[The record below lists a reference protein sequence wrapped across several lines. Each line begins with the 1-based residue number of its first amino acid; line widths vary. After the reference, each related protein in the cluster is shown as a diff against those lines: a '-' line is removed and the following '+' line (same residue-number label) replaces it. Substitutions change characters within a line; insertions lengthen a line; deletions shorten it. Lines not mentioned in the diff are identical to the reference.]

1 MPLFDP
7 GRIAEPEGEP
17 SPCEPKAANGTPGHP
32 LTVTQ
37 LARGITDVLD
47 MCFPEVWVVGQ
58 VSGYKRAAS
67 GHLYFDLKDERSQ
80 VACVM
85 WREQASR
92 MGGRVEDG
100 NEVIACGHV
109 GFYPAGGRCQL
120 YVTRLRPLGV
130 GALEIKFR
138 ELKQRLETEG
148 LFSPDR
154 KQPLPMSP
162 QTVAVVTS
170 PTGAAIRDIIHV
182 LSRRWPG
189 LHILLYP
196 VRVQGGGAAQEIAR
210 AVARLDR
217 HLSGKVEVMIVGRG
231 GGSAEDLWA
240 FNEEVVARAIAAC
253 GIPVVSAVGHET
265 DFSISDFVA
274 DVRAPTPS
282 AAAEIVVPDQ
292 RELLQRIGVE
302 ARRLQRA
309 IDQVVRDARHRLS
322 IASRHRFFRY
332 PEEIAGLP
340 AARLDDLAGRMAAS
354 GATCIDRDR
363 RRLHNLQRR
372 LIERRPTARLAAQGG
387 RLAAL
392 TARHDAAG
400 RRVVETVTARVD
412 QAAQRLEA
420 LSPLAVL
427 ERGYSITL
435 AARTGRPVRSAGQVA
450 EGDILATIVS
460 NQERIRSKVTK

>member
-7 GRIAEPEGEP
+7 GRIAEPKDEP
-17 SPCEPKAANGTPGHP
+17 PEPRAANGTPGHP

-37 LARGITDVLD
+37 LARGVADVLD

-67 GHLYFDLKDERSQ
+67 GHLYFDLKDDASQ

-92 MGGRVEDG
+92 IRGRVEDG

-120 YVTRLRPLGV
+120 YVTRLRPLGL

-138 ELKQRLETEG
+138 QLKRRLQAEG

-154 KQPLPMSP
+154 KKPLPPSP
-162 QTVAVVTS
+162 ATVAVVTS

-196 VRVQGGGAAQEIAR
+196 VRVQGDGAAQEIAR

-217 HLSGKVEVMIVGRG
+217 HLSGKVEVIIVGRG

-253 GIPVVSAVGHET
+253 GVPVVSAVGHET

-282 AAAEIVVPDQ
+282 AAAEMVVPDQ

-302 ARRLQRA
+302 ARRLQRVV
-309 IDQVVRDARHRLS
+309 DQAVRNARHRLGMVG
-322 IASRHRFFRY
+322 RHRFFRY

-340 AARLDDLAGRMAAS
+340 AARLDELAGRMAAS
-354 GATCIDRDR
+354 GATSIDRDR
-363 RRLHNLQRR
+363 RRLHNLERG
-372 LIERRPTARLAAQGG
+372 LIERRPTARLAVQGG

-392 TARHDAAG
+392 TARYDAAG
-400 RRVVETVTARVD
+400 RRVVETVGARLD
-412 QAAQRLEA
+412 RATKRLKA

-427 ERGYSITL
+427 DRGYSITL
-435 AARTGRPVRSAGQVA
+435 AARTGRPVHSADEVT
-450 EGDILATIVS
+450 EGDALATIVS
-460 NQERIRSKVTK
+460 NQDRIRSTVTK